1 MYKVLKSA
9 LVEKDVENAY
19 RSELAKAFDYLNA
32 EFTSK
37 YGTDGIVK
45 AWKYKNEDLDL
56 IMLLEFKYDENFKD
70 RTNIIRVLIQA
81 LYYLKMFEKFGDDL
95 PHVVLIGDIN
105 ECFCL
110 HSNNLITY
118 LAHDIDWSI
127 APSSAANKNPELL
140 REMYND
146 EEITPYIF
154 NVDEH
159 FNFTTVIEKAIDLSK
174 DIVNFVRITEKNI
187 NRVFD
192 EFINTV
198 LYSSKLTKQNANELV
213 NIFISVIVNPA
224 DNYIHPK
231 RPQTLVTKDLGSVRV
246 HNDKFK
252 AFFRHFQREYSPR
265 EKDWL
270 VAICDRLIEDTS
282 RRFRGEF
289 FTPTEWVEEAHR
301 MIETEFGEDWKE
313 KYVVWDPACGT
324 CNLTRD
330 YKFKELYA
338 STINEEDIGIANQ
351 RGYNSEAVKFQFDF
365 LNDPDE
371 KFPEGLKKA
380 LEEKKPMIVFMNPP
394 YGTATESAL
403 DPNVKRKTGIG
414 KNKVN
419 EAMLQA
425 GLKRASDQL
434 YAQFLFRV
442 NLIRDMY
449 NLVDI
454 NFTVFLKPLFMS
466 GMYFNSFRNMFLTK
480 FEFRNSMLFNAAHF
494 SNTSNAWGISFSIWR
509 TGITENKTDFAHT
522 VKDLDENCKV
532 TEIQQKIIYNA
543 DNKEALSDWVRKEIR
558 GIKPIDEPK
567 LKGPLSVVNNKRLGR
582 RQFDSIGFM
591 QSNSNQVQCN
601 ARLVGLY
608 SSTFS
613 AENTGFPVTK
623 RNFHKGISA
632 FCARKSITQNWIND
646 KDEYMAPNTE
656 HPDYKQWNN
665 DCLIY
670 SLFNNSSNQS
680 SLRDIDYK
688 DKKWDIINEWFWMSV
703 EDMRELAEEYKFD
716 ELYSDCRNFAGER
729 FIYKKLP
736 ETELSDDAGLVYNK
750 AVELVKESFKYRE
763 ILHREHPE
771 YHLDTWDAGWYQI
784 KKILKQFMLDD
795 LKEFRKL
802 YKEFEDRMREGV
814 YKFGFLK

>member
-1 MYKVLKSA
+1 MYRVLKSA

-19 RSELAKAFDYLNA
+19 RSELSKAFDYLNA

-45 AWKYKNEDLDL
+45 AWKYKGEDLDL

-146 EEITPYIF
+146 EKIMPYIF

-159 FNFTTVIEKAIDLSK
+159 FDFTTVIEKAIDLSK
-174 DIVNFVRITEKNI
+174 DIINFVRITEKNI

-394 YGTATESAL
+394 FGKSNGNFAGNIKAPKDLAKNPINLLMIAEKMSNASA
-403 DPNVKRKTGIG
+403 
-414 KNKVN
+414 
-419 EAMLQA
+419 
-425 GLKRASDQL
+425 QL
-434 YAQFLFRV
+434 YAQFLYKLLLISNRFRLEDV
-442 NLIRDMY
+442 HIGM
-449 NLVDI
+449 
-454 NFTVFLKPLFMS
+454 FSPPLF
-466 GMYFNSFRNMFLTK
+466 LTGGSYK
-480 FEFRNSMLFNAAHF
+480 EFRKKLLNTFGIATGILFNAGHF
-494 SNTSNAWGISFSIWR
+494 SNVASNWAISFTILKYGLKSELNKFFVVKELSNKGQPKKISDKLLYNTDR
-509 TGITENKTDFAHT
+509 GIKG
-522 VKDLDENCKV
+522 
-532 TEIQQKIIYNA
+532 
-543 DNKEALSDWVRKEIR
+543 SDWVKELD
-558 GIKPIDEPK
+558 IK
-567 LKGPLSVVNNKRLGR
+567 NKRVDCPQLSSAIISKSTGGGR
-582 RQFDSIGFM
+582 MCAGAVGYLINNSNNVYFNHKLVAIFTSGFCRNAIGFPFTPK
-591 QSNSNQVQCN
+591 SLK
-601 ARLVGLY
+601 R
-608 SSTFS
+608 
-613 AENTGFPVTK
+613 VT
-623 RNFHKGISA
+623 A
-632 FCARKSITQNWIND
+632 FFTARKTIKSNWINQ

-763 ILHREHPE
+763 MLHKEHPE

-784 KKILKQFMLDD
+784 KKILKQFMPDD